1 MLQLKLHCC
10 ILVSVNIFQKLSGLF
25 KKKKEKSVREVLTE
39 LHVGDLV
46 YLEYRHP
53 AETGIIGAGGL
64 TYTRLND
71 AELANREVKGA
82 ISGLWKKTVPFTSFM
97 LEVSTYGSPAMPGH
111 LRRILFL
118 DDEIKTIRK
127 V

>member
-1 MLQLKLHCC
+1 M
-10 ILVSVNIFQKLSGLF
+10 VGFF
-25 KKKKEKSVREVLTE
+25 KKKKEKSIKEVLAE

-53 AETGIIGAGGL
+53 KETGILGDGGL
-64 TYTRLND
+64 AFTRLNQ
-71 AELANREVKGA
+71 AEMDNRKIKGS
-82 ISGLWKKTVPFTSFM
+82 ISGLWKKTLPFTSFM
-97 LEVSTYGSPAMPGH
+97 VEVSTYGSPAMPGH

-118 DDEIKTIRK
+118 DDEIKTIKK